1 MQLTPATAVRFNVK
15 NAFNASQNIKGGVKY
30 LRWLPSY
37 FRGDVALSVAAYNA
51 GEGAVD
57 IPPYAETKA
66 YVKKMMA
73 LYQSPRHDFDASL
86 TDASPAL
93 AAKPVKAGLEK
104 MSAKK
109 VSRK

>member
-1 MQLTPATAVRFNVK
+1 M
-15 NAFNASQNIKGGVKY
+15 
-30 LRWLPSY
+30 
-37 FRGDVALSVAAYNA
+37 

-57 IPPYAETKA
+57 EYHGVLAYAETKA
-66 YVKKMMA
+66 YVKKVMA

-93 AAKPVKAGLEK
+93 AAKPVEAGLKE